1 MNVED
6 WVVMFGG
13 CMQSGYDAVSRAA
26 VFQSELDWVVK
37 TQKNIVKFIYSPMNV
52 NIPVSYKK
60 KLTKTSSLL
69 LNITPKKKIKVS
81 TNKNLYIER
90 WLFWWAATINR
101 TELVWIVE
109 KEPEASITILY
120 KWNNIFNNEIE

>member
-1 MNVED
+1 
-6 WVVMFGG
+6 
-13 CMQSGYDAVSRAA
+13 MQSGYDSVSRAA

-52 NIPVSYKK
+52 NILASYKK

-90 WLFWWAATINR
+90 
-101 TELVWIVE
+101 
-109 KEPEASITILY
+109 
-120 KWNNIFNNEIE
+120 